1 MWVPVITI
9 IWALGG
15 NAVAVNFPMVN
26 FPFSTQGKCY
36 EYVDKVRNNIMTD
49 PQYINGYSVC
59 IEIPRDVGEGK
70 NT

>member
-15 NAVAVNFPMVN
+15 SAIPVNFPMVN
-26 FPFSTQGKCY
+26 FPFSTKNKCY
-36 EYVDKVRNNIMTD
+36 EYVDRVRTNIMTD
-49 PQYINGYSVC
+49 PQYISGYSVC
-59 IEIPRDVGEGK
+59 VEIPTNTGE